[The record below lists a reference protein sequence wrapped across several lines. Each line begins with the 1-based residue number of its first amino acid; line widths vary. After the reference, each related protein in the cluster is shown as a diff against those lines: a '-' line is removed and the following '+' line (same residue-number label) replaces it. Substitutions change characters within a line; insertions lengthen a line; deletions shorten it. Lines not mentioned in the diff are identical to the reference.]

1 MGRHRKWDTDDD
13 TKPVASTVPTVHEVD
28 DEDELMD
35 DPTPRKKGKGKAKLS
50 TQVQVIVDSPPR
62 LHPKQRIRTNEAGD
76 AIDAAVVKARDW
88 VASGDVR
95 LT

>member
-1 MGRHRKWDTDDD
+1 MGRCRKQDTDDD

-35 DPTPRKKGKGKAKLS
+35 NPTPRKKGKGKAKLS
-50 TQVQVIVDSPPR
+50 TQVQVIVDTPPR
-62 LHPKQRIRTNEAGD
+62 LRLKQCIQMNEAGD

-88 VASGDVR
+88 VATGNVR
-95 LT
+95 ST